1 MKYKTIELIR
11 EEGIAFIYLNRPKV
25 LNAMNETMKSEL
37 IHALK
42 ETEEDDN
49 IRVMILTGRGRGFCA
64 GADLNRFLEV
74 QESDKDHK
82 KKSTLRLPSLN
93 AGACLRPELRPRGSG
108 LTLRGASSP
117 HLQRRGLAPP
127 NGSRFGSLD
136 LPRAFI
142 QYPKPIIAAI
152 NGPSYGFGFTV
163 TLTCDIRLA
172 SERAKFSC
180 AFIRIG
186 VTPEFCSTYFLPR
199 LVGYGKAAE
208 LIFTARP
215 FDAHE
220 ALEIGAVNQVFP
232 HNRLMPEAKKMA
244 KQIASMPPIAVQ
256 KSKEILRHGMQS
268 TLDQVIQHEA
278 MVFLDAMK
286 TEEHRLALS
295 KLLAK
300 MKFRNGRSHRTK
312 K

>member
-11 EEGIAFIYLNRPKV
+11 EGEIALVTLNRPEV
-25 LNAMNETMKSEL
+25 LNALNETMKDEL

-42 ETEEDDN
+42 ETEEDED
-49 IRVMILTGRGRGFCA
+49 IRVMILTGRGRSFCA
-64 GADLNRFLEV
+64 GADLNRFVEL
-74 QESDKDHK
+74 QERDKEHK
-82 KKSTLRLPSLN
+82 KKS
-93 AGACLRPELRPRGSG
+93 
-108 LTLRGASSP
+108 
-117 HLQRRGLAPP
+117 
-127 NGSRFGSLD
+127 RFGSID
-136 LPRAFI
+136 FPRAFI

-152 NGPSYGFGFTV
+152 NGPAYGFGFTV

-172 SERAKFSC
+172 SEEAKLSL
-180 AFIRIG
+180 AFVRIG

-199 LVGYGKAAE
+199 LIGYGKAAE

-215 FDAHE
+215 FDARE
-220 ALEIGAVNQVFP
+220 ALEMGVVNYVYP
-232 HNRLMPEAKKMA
+232 HHQLMHEAKKMA
-244 KQIASMPPIAVQ
+244 KQIASMPPTAIQ

-295 KLLAK
+295 KLISQ
-300 MKFRNGRSHRTK
+300 MKSKHPKALPTRKSKT
-312 K
+312 

>member
-1 MKYKTIELIR
+1 MEYKAIELIR

-25 LNAMNETMKSEL
+25 LNALNETMKNEL

-49 IRVMILTGRGRGFCA
+49 IRVMILSGRGRGFCA
-64 GADLNRFLEV
+64 GADLNRLVEV
-74 QESDKDHK
+74 QESDKDHRK
-82 KKSTLRLPSLN
+82 KL
-93 AGACLRPELRPRGSG
+93 
-108 LTLRGASSP
+108 
-117 HLQRRGLAPP
+117 
-127 NGSRFGSLD
+127 RFGSLD

-180 AFIRIG
+180 AFVRIG

-199 LVGYGKAAE
+199 LIGYGKAAE

-220 ALEIGAVNQVFP
+220 ALEIGAVNQIFP
-232 HNRLMPEAKKMA
+232 HNRLMPEAKKIA
-244 KQIASMPPIAVQ
+244 KQIASMPPTAVQ

-268 TLDQVIQHEA
+268 TLDQVIQHES

-286 TEEHRLALS
+286 TEEHQLALS
-295 KLLAK
+295 KLLAQ
-300 MKFRNGRSHRTK
+300 MKLRNARTHRSK

>member
-82 KKSTLRLPSLN
+82 KKI
-93 AGACLRPELRPRGSG
+93 
-108 LTLRGASSP
+108 
-117 HLQRRGLAPP
+117 
-127 NGSRFGSLD
+127 RFGSLD

-244 KQIASMPPIAVQ
+244 KQIVSMPPIAVQ

-268 TLDQVIQHEA
+268 TLDQVIQDEA

>member
-1 MKYKTIELIR
+1 MEYKTIELIR
-11 EEGIAFIYLNRPKV
+11 EEGIALLYLNRPKV
-25 LNAMNETMKSEL
+25 LNALNETMKDEL

-42 ETEEDDN
+42 ETEEDDDV
-49 IRVMILTGRGRGFCA
+49 RALVLSGRGRGFCA
-64 GADLNRFLEV
+64 GADLNRFIEF
-74 QESDKDHK
+74 QQRDKDHK
-82 KKSTLRLPSLN
+82 KKTN
-93 AGACLRPELRPRGSG
+93 
-108 LTLRGASSP
+108 
-117 HLQRRGLAPP
+117 
-127 NGSRFGSLD
+127 FGSID
-136 LPRAFI
+136 FPRAFV

-180 AFIRIG
+180 AFVRIG
-186 VTPEFCSTYFLPR
+186 VTPEFCSTFFLPR
-199 LVGYGKAAE
+199 LTGYGKAAE

-220 ALEIGAVNQVFP
+220 ALEMGVVNQVLP
-232 HNRLMPEAKKMA
+232 HRRLMLEAKKMA
-244 KQIASMPPIAVQ
+244 KQIASMPPPAIQ
-256 KSKEILRHGMQS
+256 KSKKLLRHGMQS

-286 TEEHRLALS
+286 TEDHQLALS
-295 KLLAK
+295 KLLAQ
-300 MKFRNGRSHRTK
+300 MKFGMTKTHRSK

>member
-1 MKYKTIELIR
+1 MEYKTIELIR
-11 EEGIAFIYLNRPKV
+11 EEEIAYLYLNRPKV
-25 LNAMNETMKSEL
+25 LNALNETMKHEL
-37 IHALK
+37 IHALQ
-42 ETEEDDN
+42 ETEEDHR
-49 IRVMILTGRGRGFCA
+49 IRVIILTGRGRGFCA
-64 GADLNRFLEV
+64 GADLNRFIEL
-74 QESDKDHK
+74 QEGDKDHK
-82 KKSTLRLPSLN
+82 KKSK
-93 AGACLRPELRPRGSG
+93 
-108 LTLRGASSP
+108 
-117 HLQRRGLAPP
+117 
-127 NGSRFGSLD
+127 FGSVD
-136 LPRAFI
+136 FPRAFV

-180 AFIRIG
+180 AFVRVG

-199 LVGYGKAAE
+199 LIGYGKAAE

-220 ALEIGAVNQVFP
+220 ALEIGVVNDVFP
-232 HNRLMPEAKKMA
+232 HHRLMSEARKMA
-244 KQIASMPPIAVQ
+244 KQIASMSPIAVQ

-278 MVFLDAMK
+278 VVFLDAMK
-286 TEEHRLALS
+286 TEEHRLALN
-295 KLLAK
+295 KLLAQ
-300 MKFRNGRSHRTK
+300 MKFRKNGTHRSK

>member
-1 MKYKTIELIR
+1 MEYKDIELII

-25 LNAMNETMKSEL
+25 LNALNETMKYEL

-42 ETEEDDN
+42 ETEEDNN

-64 GADLNRFLEV
+64 GADLNRFMEI
-74 QESDKDHK
+74 QQSDKDHQK
-82 KKSTLRLPSLN
+82 K
-93 AGACLRPELRPRGSG
+93 
-108 LTLRGASSP
+108 
-117 HLQRRGLAPP
+117 
-127 NGSRFGSLD
+127 SRFGSLD

-152 NGPSYGFGFTV
+152 NGASYGFGFTV

-180 AFIRIG
+180 AFVRLG
-186 VTPEFCSTYFLPR
+186 LTPEFCSTYFLPR
-199 LVGYGKAAE
+199 LIGYGKAAE

-215 FDAHE
+215 FDAYE

-232 HNRLMPEAKKMA
+232 HNRLMPEAKKIA
-244 KQIASMPPIAVQ
+244 KQIASMPPPAVQ

-268 TLDQVIQHEA
+268 TLDQVIQHES
-278 MVFLDAMK
+278 MVFLDSMK
-286 TEEHRLALS
+286 TEEHQLALS
-295 KLLAK
+295 KLFAQ
-300 MKFRNGRSHRTK
+300 MKSRNVRTHRSK

>member
-1 MKYKTIELIR
+1 MENLVTMTKNPHCHRKHLLEKYGTKLPIGPGLLEGGKGMEYKNIELVR
-11 EEGIAFIYLNRPKV
+11 EERVALITLNRPEV
-25 LNAMNETMKSEL
+25 LNALNETMKYEL
-37 IHALK
+37 IDALK
-42 ETEEDDN
+42 ETEGDDD
-49 IRVMILTGRGRGFCA
+49 IRVLILTGRGRAFCA
-64 GADLNRFLEV
+64 GADLNRFVEF
-74 QESDKDHK
+74 QERDEDHK
-82 KKSTLRLPSLN
+82 NK
-93 AGACLRPELRPRGSG
+93 
-108 LTLRGASSP
+108 
-117 HLQRRGLAPP
+117 
-127 NGSRFGSLD
+127 SRFGSLD

-172 SERAKFSC
+172 SERAKFGC
-180 AFIRIG
+180 AFVRIG

-199 LVGYGKAAE
+199 LIGYGKAAE

-220 ALEIGAVNQVFP
+220 ALEIGAINGVFP
-232 HNRLMPEAKKMA
+232 HQRLMAEAKKMA
-244 KQIASMPPIAVQ
+244 KQIASLPPTAVQ

-278 MVFLDAMK
+278 TVFLDSMK
-286 TEEHRLALS
+286 TEEHRLALG
-295 KLLAK
+295 KLLAQ
-300 MKFRNGRSHRTK
+300 MKSRNGKAHRSK

>member
-1 MKYKTIELIR
+1 MEYKTIELIR
-11 EEGIAFIYLNRPKV
+11 EEKIAYLYLNRPNV
-25 LNAMNETMKSEL
+25 LNALNETMKNEL

-42 ETEEDDN
+42 ETEYDDDV
-49 IRVMILTGRGRGFCA
+49 RVMVLSGRGRGFCA
-64 GADLNRFLEV
+64 GADLNRFIEL
-74 QESDKDHK
+74 QEGDKDHK
-82 KKSTLRLPSLN
+82 KKSK
-93 AGACLRPELRPRGSG
+93 
-108 LTLRGASSP
+108 
-117 HLQRRGLAPP
+117 
-127 NGSRFGSLD
+127 FGSVNF
-136 LPRAFI
+136 PRAFV

-180 AFIRIG
+180 AFVRVG

-199 LVGYGKAAE
+199 LIGYGKAAE

-220 ALEIGAVNQVFP
+220 ALEMGVVNDVFP
-232 HNRLMPEAKKMA
+232 HRRLMTEARKMA
-244 KQIASMPPIAVQ
+244 KQIASMSPPAIQ
-256 KSKEILRHGMQS
+256 KSKELLRHGMQS

-278 MVFLDAMK
+278 TVFLDAMK
-286 TEEHRLALS
+286 TEEHRFALD
-295 KLLAK
+295 KLLAQ
-300 MKFRNGRSHRTK
+300 MKFKKTNTHRPK